1 MLKLNWVNFMDKTV
15 LFDIEEIK
23 DASIKET
30 LKEVYNSL
38 KEKGYN
44 PINQITGYIIT
55 GDPGYISNYEGAR
68 NKIISIDR
76 SELVALLVKEYLKLK

>member
-1 MLKLNWVNFMDKTV
+1 MDKTV

-76 SELVALLVKEYLKLK
+76 SELVALLVKDYLKIKWEY